1 MLLFAEARRAPRTII
16 ALVATLVN
24 LLVALALAYIA
35 SDAVPSIWP
44 DGIAVYLLG
53 GWQAPFGIVLVLD
66 RLSALML
73 VLNAVLALTSLI
85 YALARWRKAGPHF
98 QSLFQFLIMG
108 VNGAF
113 LTGDL
118 FNLFVFV
125 EVLLAASYGLLL
137 HGLGEPRVK
146 AGLHYIAI
154 NLAGSSVFL
163 IGVSLIYGVTGT
175 LNMAD
180 VAARASLLT
189 EDERILF
196 ETGIAMGATHVR
208 VGSALFGHRPRA

>member
-1 MLLFAEARRAPRTII
+1 MLFR
-16 ALVATLVN
+16 
-24 LLVALALAYIA
+24 
-35 SDAVPSIWP
+35 SIWP

-85 YALARWRKAGPHF
+85 YALARWKQGWSAFPIAVPVPDHGGKRRLSDRRSLQPVCVCRGAAGSVIRSP
-98 QSLFQFLIMG
+98 
-108 VNGAF
+108 
-113 LTGDL
+113 
-118 FNLFVFV
+118 
-125 EVLLAASYGLLL
+125 L

-196 ETGIAMGATHVR
+196 ETGIAIL
-208 VGSALFGHRPRA
+208 GSAFLLKAGAWPLNFWLPSAYGTAAPPWQRFFRL